1 MSAFLK
7 RQPTAQPTKPIPE
20 EAAGGGRGE
29 GSERALD
36 KSFGYSKNFAAKYEL
51 GKEVGR
57 GHFGHTCWAKCRKG
71 ELKNQQ
77 VAVKLIAKAKV
88 CALLLQIATFDI
100 LCFILEYSSMFLE
113 RFYRV
118 LAIESLI

>member
-29 GSERALD
+29 GSQRALD

-88 CALLLQIATFDI
+88 CTLLLQIAIVIFYVSFLNI
-100 LCFILEYSSMFLE
+100 HPCFLQDSLEFLP
-113 RFYRV
+113 
-118 LAIESLI
+118 